1 MIQILGIVAACLTT
15 ASFLPQAVQVIKT
28 KETKGISFAMYL
40 MFTTG
45 ILLWLIYGVMIK
57 NIPIIAANSVTFVL
71 AFIVLVMKIK
81 HK

>member
-28 KETKGISFAMYL
+28 KETKGISLAMYL